1 MFIVKVFAGDHV
13 VDEAVFFSESAAVEH
28 ADRKQDE
35 GYKVRVT
42 NV

>member
-28 ADRKQDE
+28 ADRKQDD
-35 GYKVRVT
+35 GYQVRIT
-42 NV
+42 SI